1 MMILCRMKLPSVHN
15 MCDQIKKNFFFAV
28 SVGGIVVANYYANSL
43 AAIPSLKER
52 YPGCEVEV
60 FDVSKYGFSFG
71 EAPVIKVEGVA
82 MRAIKCKETGK
93 VWRSAKQCCAEV
105 RIPLKSLYTAIYR
118 GSRIFGYHYEYCEI
132 KNENEL

>member
-1 MMILCRMKLPSVHN
+1 MKLPSVKS

-43 AAIPSLKER
+43 AAIPSIKER

-82 MRAIKCKETGK
+82 MRAIRCRETGQ
-93 VWRSAKQCCAEV
+93 VWRSAKQCCADV
-105 RIPLKSLYTAIYR
+105 SIPLKSLYTAIYR

>member
-1 MMILCRMKLPSVHN
+1 

-28 SVGGIVVANYYANSL
+28 SVGGMVVANYYANSL

>member
-1 MMILCRMKLPSVHN
+1 

-43 AAIPSLKER
+43 AAIPSIKER

>member
-1 MMILCRMKLPSVHN
+1 